1 MLEKSVAAIRA
12 GKELDLEQSLNHSTE
27 IDLRIASLIPEDYLP
42 DVHERL
48 VLYKRISAANNETEL
63 DELQVEMID
72 RFGLLPQPIKNL
84 FRIMLIKLH
93 AQSLGIRK
101 IDAGPK
107 GGYMLLESS
116 PNIDVQRLIDLVQ
129 KQPRQFKLEG
139 QEKLKFTRPL
149 TDTDTRLN
157 FISELLLKLTP
168 ANHQVANSRVSSA
181 NG

>member
-1 MLEKSVAAIRA
+1 
-12 GKELDLEQSLNHSTE
+12 
-27 IDLRIASLIPEDYLP
+27 
-42 DVHERL
+42 
-48 VLYKRISAANNETEL
+48 
-63 DELQVEMID
+63 
-72 RFGLLPQPIKNL
+72 
-84 FRIMLIKLH
+84 MLIKLH

-168 ANHQVANSRVSSA
+168 ANHQVTNSRVSSA